1 MFKTFTILILMPF
14 LFFLSSCA
22 PTAEVVVKEGPTIA
36 QAQAEPVSGKKLRIA
51 VMGFENKTRY
61 DVGRGMWAM
70 LTTSLFRTNK
80 FIVIEREELRDILL
94 EQRLGTTGVVSS
106 ETAAPTGEVEGA
118 QVLIYGTVTEFEPG
132 QKGMSTIVGGAQQ
145 SHVAIDM
152 KLVDART
159 SRILAAT
166 TVKGKSTDVNLNSKM
181 LKYVGVSPLYYLEI
195 WNNTPVGS
203 AIRLCIDK
211 AVDYVVTKLD

>member
-1 MFKTFTILILMPF
+1 M
-14 LFFLSSCA
+14 
-22 PTAEVVVKEGPTIA
+22 
-36 QAQAEPVSGKKLRIA
+36 
-51 VMGFENKTRY
+51 
-61 DVGRGMWAM
+61 
-70 LTTSLFRTNK
+70 
-80 FIVIEREELRDILL
+80 
-94 EQRLGTTGVVSS
+94 
-106 ETAAPTGEVEGA
+106 
-118 QVLIYGTVTEFEPG
+118 
-132 QKGMSTIVGGAQQ
+132 
-145 SHVAIDM
+145 AIDM

-211 AVDYVVTKLD
+211 AVDYVVTKLE